1 MEKYGD
7 QAVQTMTDMVPDSNA
22 TATKNYLS
30 PHSNHHQ
37 HHQQHHHQQ
46 QQQHQQSSPYNSPSQ
61 IPTIKKTLAS
71 DAGTGS
77 YVRKG
82 SPREKHM
89 EDLVHTDLSAILNT
103 DTVDRRN
110 RMLAE
115 VGPITTN
122 IVFSS
127 LLNPSASGD
136 TPAATN
142 PRRAHFAATTPQT
155 RFIPTNE
162 RGTLLL
168 DVHSFFPSRFML
180 LILSLSLDFLSF

>member
-7 QAVQTMTDMVPDSNA
+7 QAVQTMTDMVPESNA

-30 PHSNHHQ
+30 PHSNNHQ
-37 HHQQHHHQQ
+37 HHHPQQHQQQQHHHQ
-46 QQQHQQSSPYNSPSQ
+46 SSQFSPSQ

-115 VGPITTN
+115 VGPITTD
-122 IVFSS
+122 IVFNS
-127 LLNPSASGD
+127 LLYPSASGD
-136 TPAATN
+136 TNAATN
-142 PRRAHFAATTPQT
+142 QRRAHFAANPQT
-155 RFIPTNE
+155 RFVPTNE
-162 RGTLLL
+162 RGSLLL
-168 DVHSFFPSRFML
+168 DVHSFFPLFALFRYS
-180 LILSLSLDFLSF
+180 SLFA